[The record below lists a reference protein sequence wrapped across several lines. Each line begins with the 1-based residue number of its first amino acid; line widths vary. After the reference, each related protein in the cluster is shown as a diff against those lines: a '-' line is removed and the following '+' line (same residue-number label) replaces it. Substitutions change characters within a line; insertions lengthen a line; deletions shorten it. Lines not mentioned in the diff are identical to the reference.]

1 MQMHLVIPRTVSNKS
16 KGKEIPMKLYYSP
29 GACSLSPHIAL
40 LEAGLPY
47 DLVKVDLRAKKLENG
62 DDFLKV
68 NPKGQVPALALDSG
82 ELVTEGPVIV
92 QMIADK
98 APGKNLAPA
107 RDSAER
113 YKLLEWLNFIT
124 TELHKNFGPMFS
136 PVLADDAKAFF
147 KDRVMAKFKY
157 IDGQLAGR
165 DYLMGS
171 QFSVADGYLFTMLSW
186 ADRMKFDLSGLP
198 NLLASKARVAA
209 RPKVQEALSKE
220 GLLKAA

>member
-1 MQMHLVIPRTVSNKS
+1 
-16 KGKEIPMKLYYSP
+16 MKLYYAP

-62 DDFLKV
+62 DDYLKV

-98 APGKNLAPA
+98 VPAKNLAPG

-113 YKLLEWLNFIT
+113 YKLQEWLNYIT
-124 TELHKNFGPMFS
+124 GELHKNIGPMFNPALS
-136 PVLADDAKAFF
+136 DEAKAFF
-147 KDRVMAKFKY
+147 KDRATGKFKY
-157 IDGQLAGR
+157 VDSQLAGR
-165 DYLMGS
+165 EFLMGK
-171 QFSVADGYLFTMLSW
+171 QFTVADAYLFVMLTW
-186 ADRMKFDLSGLP
+186 AERMKFDLSGLS
-198 NLLASKARVAA
+198 NLMAYKDRVAA
-209 RPKVQEALSKE
+209 RPKVQEALVKE
-220 GLLKAA
+220 GLKAA